1 MDDKDKLIEELR
13 KENKRL
19 KSQVYYYKNR
29 DKNKNKKETSSS
41 AWDFHYSGHGDY
53 MEEMRCFYGNF
64 S

>member
-29 DKNKNKKETSSS
+29 DKNKDKKKTSSS